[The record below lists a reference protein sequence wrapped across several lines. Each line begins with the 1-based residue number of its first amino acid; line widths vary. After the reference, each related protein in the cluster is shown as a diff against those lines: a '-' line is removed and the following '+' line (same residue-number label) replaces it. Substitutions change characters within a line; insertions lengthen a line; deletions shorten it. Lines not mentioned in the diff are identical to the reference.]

1 VHETLKLPGR
11 WGIDNNQA
19 LGFRDNWSKLVAPIP
34 VEVELGASQGNST
47 VAVVDFPYASPET
60 FVTKQAT
67 QTSQQGQNTSGQLVS
82 ISSGRVLSI
91 GGLHA
96 AEVSVRVQSAS
107 GDAAA
112 LRREYYI
119 ATGSTV
125 TIVVVESTE
134 PTLNAQSYAVNQVEA
149 ALMAMKPE
157 VLGG

>member
-1 VHETLKLPGR
+1 
-11 WGIDNNQA
+11 
-19 LGFRDNWSKLVAPIP
+19 
-34 VEVELGASQGNST
+34 
-47 VAVVDFPYASPET
+47 
-60 FVTKQAT
+60 VTKQAT

-107 GDAAA
+107 GDAVA

-125 TIVVVESTE
+125 TIVVVESTD

-149 ALMAMKPE
+149 ALTAMKPE